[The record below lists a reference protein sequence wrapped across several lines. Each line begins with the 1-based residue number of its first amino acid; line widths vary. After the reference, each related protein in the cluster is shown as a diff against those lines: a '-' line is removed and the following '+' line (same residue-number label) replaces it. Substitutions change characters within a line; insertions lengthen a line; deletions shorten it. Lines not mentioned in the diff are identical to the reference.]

1 MTAHS
6 AEDIA
11 KEVRIYISVFAAL
24 MVLTVITVAV
34 SYLGLSIGTA
44 VLVALLIATIKGSLV
59 ACCFMHLISEKK
71 IIYWV
76 LGITILFFVALMLV
90 PVLDVQF
97 NVADTDV

>member
-44 VLVALLIATIKGSLV
+44 VLVALLIASIKGSLV

-76 LGITILFFVALMLV
+76 LGITILFFIALMLV

-97 NVADTDV
+97 NAADTDV